1 MHKPSFLAF
10 ALNLLIIII
19 SIIIIMMMITI
30 IISCILATFSKDKSL
45 TIGKFNYWKIF
56 NETVMILE

>member
-1 MHKPSFLAF
+1 MRKPSLLVF
-10 ALNLLIIII
+10 ALNLLISII
-19 SIIIIMMMITI
+19 SIIIITI
-30 IISCILATFSKDKSL
+30 IISCILATFSRDKSL

>member
-1 MHKPSFLAF
+1 MRKPSLLVF

-19 SIIIIMMMITI
+19 SIIIIMITI
-30 IISCILATFSKDKSL
+30 IISCILATFSRDKSL

>member
-1 MHKPSFLAF
+1 MM
-10 ALNLLIIII
+10 
-19 SIIIIMMMITI
+19 MMMITI

>member
-1 MHKPSFLAF
+1 MRKPSLLVF

-19 SIIIIMMMITI
+19 SIIIIMITI
-30 IISCILATFSKDKSL
+30 IISCILATFSRDESL

-56 NETVMILE
+56 NDTVMILE